1 MISEASIDELKKL
14 IEAQIS
20 IRTFL
25 NSAAHDD
32 NSFAVSVTLRF

>member
-1 MISEASIDELKKL
+1 MISEASIDDLKKL
-14 IEAQIS
+14 IEAQAS

-32 NSFAVSVTLRF
+32 NSFAVSEILRY